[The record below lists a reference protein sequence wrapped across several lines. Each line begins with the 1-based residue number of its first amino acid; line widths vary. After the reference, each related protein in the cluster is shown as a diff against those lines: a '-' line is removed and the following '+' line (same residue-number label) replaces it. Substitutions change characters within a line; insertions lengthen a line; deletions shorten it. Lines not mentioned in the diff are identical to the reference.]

1 MPAGKIH
8 RVRRGRIL
16 PRTPRGGLNKTEKKQ
31 TTKIAKRVLATR
43 TEKKERNW
51 LYPKT
56 TYSELEHNVPFFLF
70 GGAQTANGLLP
81 LSKGDDSILH
91 PNGAALPGTAPGA
104 CREGQQVRLKA
115 LTHNCILSG
124 DNANKNTMV
133 RMILFSYASNQPH
146 TVDDILLQPTGT
158 GVGEG
163 WPTIFLHKNQYN
175 NKGIKFLMD
184 RTYQVNGQSSGA
196 VADAGTG
203 EETNWG
209 LAGVKTFSFNYIP
222 KGGKTIKYVET
233 PQGNDSPYPTVDYG
247 MLIIPYGSGVTVQGE
262 GCGRFEML
270 GSMKFTDL

>member
-1 MPAGKIH
+1 MPAGRMYK
-8 RVRRGRIL
+8 RRRRKL
-16 PRTPRGGLNKTEKKQ
+16 PSTPRGLNRTERSQ
-31 TTKIAKRVLATR
+31 TTNIARRVLSKR
-43 TEKKERNW
+43 TELKRRNW

-70 GGAQTANGLLP
+70 GGSTTANGLLP
-81 LSKGDDSILH
+81 LSKGNDSVLH
-91 PNGAALPGTAPGA
+91 PNGAALPGEQPGL
-104 CREGQQVRLKA
+104 CRDGQQVRLKA

-133 RMILFSYASNQPH
+133 RLILFSYASNQPH

-158 GVGEG
+158 GEG
-163 WPTIFLHKNQYN
+163 QGFPTIFLHKNKWN

-184 RTYQVNGQSSGA
+184 RTYQVNGATSGA

-233 PQGNDSPYPTVDYG
+233 PSGADSPYPVVDYG

-270 GSMKFTDL
+270 GGFSFTDL

>member
-1 MPAGKIH
+1 MPAGRMYKQ
-8 RVRRGRIL
+8 RRRRL
-16 PRTPRGGLNKTEKKQ
+16 PATPRGLNRTEQKQ
-31 TTKIAKRVLATR
+31 TANIAKKVLSTR
-43 TEKKERNW
+43 TEQKQRNW

-70 GGAQTANGLLP
+70 GGSTTANGLLP

-91 PNGAALPGTAPGA
+91 PNGAALPGAAPGT

-133 RMILFSYASNQPH
+133 RLILFSYASNQPH

-158 GVGEG
+158 GEGQG
-163 WPTIFLHKNQYN
+163 WPTIFLHKNKWN
-175 NKGIKFLMD
+175 NKGIRFLMD

-222 KGGKTIKYVET
+222 KGGKTIKYVEN
-233 PQGNDSPYPTVDYG
+233 PSGADSPYPTVDYG

-270 GSMKFTDL
+270 GGMTFTDL

>member
-1 MPAGKIH
+1 MYKQRRRRLPA
-8 RVRRGRIL
+8 
-16 PRTPRGGLNKTEKKQ
+16 TPRGLNRTEQKQ
-31 TTKIAKRVLATR
+31 TANIAKKVLSTR
-43 TEKKERNW
+43 TEQKQRNW

-70 GGAQTANGLLP
+70 GGSTTANGLLP

-91 PNGAALPGTAPGA
+91 PNGAALPGAAPGT

-133 RMILFSYASNQPH
+133 RLILFSYASNQPH

-158 GVGEG
+158 GEGQG
-163 WPTIFLHKNQYN
+163 WPTIFLHKNKWN
-175 NKGIKFLMD
+175 NKGIRFLMD

-222 KGGKTIKYVET
+222 KGGKTIKYVEN
-233 PQGNDSPYPTVDYG
+233 PSGADSPYPTVDYG

-270 GSMKFTDL
+270 GGMTFTDL

>member
-1 MPAGKIH
+1 MPTTKVKTGFKTS
-8 RVRRGRIL
+8 GGY
-16 PRTPRGGLNKTEKKQ
+16 RGGLNPVEKQQ
-31 TTKIAKRVLATR
+31 TAKIARKVLATR
-43 TEKKERNW
+43 TEVKERNW

-56 TYSELEHNVPFFLF
+56 IYSELNHNVPFFLF
-70 GGAQTANGLLP
+70 GGSQTANGLLP

-91 PNGAALPGTAPGA
+91 PNGGGLPGTQPGT
-104 CREGQQVRLKA
+104 CREGQQIRLKA

-133 RMILFSYASNQPH
+133 RLILFSYASNQPH

-163 WPTIFLHKNQYN
+163 WPTIFLHKNTYN

-184 RTYQVNGQSSGA
+184 RTYQLNGTTSGA
-196 VADAGTG
+196 IVEDADFAV
-203 EETNWG
+203 NWG
-209 LAGVKTFSFNYIP
+209 LSGVRTFSFNYIP

-233 PQGNDSPYPTVDYG
+233 PQGNDSPYPVVDYG
-247 MLIIPYGSGVTVQGE
+247 MLIIPYGSGVTTQGE
-262 GCGRFEML
+262 NCGRIEML